1 MSDSIYNLP
10 VEQKIGQLF
19 FIGVQG
25 TTVDDRTDAL
35 LTKIQPGGICL
46 FARNIREASQTRE
59 LLALLKRHVRIL
71 PFLSLDQEGG
81 LVDRLRRIIT
91 PMPAANS
98 FRDVVTAS
106 RFGAIVAETIRI
118 LGFNMDF
125 APVVDVI
132 DEKRETPNNGMLSRA
147 FGRNE
152 NDVVSLAG
160 AFLESLQ
167 SNGCLGCVKH
177 FPGLGST
184 AVDSHEKLPTVDIT
198 EKELRQRDLVP
209 YQQLLDRKLVHAVMV
224 AHAAYP
230 NTGLQEKGQNGTLL
244 PSSLSRRIVTDLLR
258 NEMQFNGLV
267 ITDDLEMGAI
277 VKNFGV
283 GEACVMAVEAGVD
296 MLAICASAERI
307 NEGFDSVLAAVKSG
321 RVSEDR
327 VDESLSRI
335 DTARAL
341 LQEPLEFNTQRLA
354 ELSDMVA
361 WLNDSLR
368 AETRP

>member
-1 MSDSIYNLP
+1 MSDSLYNLP
-10 VEQKIGQLF
+10 LEQKIGQLF
-19 FIGVQG
+19 FVGIAG
-25 TTVDDRTDAL
+25 TTIDGQTSEL
-35 LTKIQPGGICL
+35 LKKVNPGGVCL

-59 LLALLKRHVRIL
+59 LLGLLKRHSSVM
-71 PFLSLDQEGG
+71 PFLSIDQEGG

-91 PMPAANS
+91 PMPAANLIPNAE
-98 FRDVVTAS
+98 TAS
-106 RFGAIVAETIRI
+106 RFGAIVAETVRI

-132 DEKRETPNNGMLSRA
+132 DEKRENANNGMFSRG

-152 NDVVSLAG
+152 KEAASLAG

-167 SNGCLGCVKH
+167 NGGCLGCVKH
-177 FPGLGST
+177 FPGLGAT
-184 AVDSHEKLPTVDIT
+184 VADSHEELPTVEIN
-198 EKELRQRDLVP
+198 EQALREIDLLP
-209 YQQLLDRKLVHAVMV
+209 YRQLFDQHLINAVMV

-230 NTGLQEKGQNGTLL
+230 NTGLQEQAQNGTLL
-244 PSSLSRRIVTDLLR
+244 PSSLSRRVITDLLR
-258 NEMQFNGLV
+258 NELGFDGLV

-283 GEACVMAVEAGVD
+283 GEACVMAVEAGAD

-307 NEGFDSVLAAVKSG
+307 NEGFDALLDAAQSG
-321 RVSEDR
+321 RISEDR
-327 VDESLSRI
+327 IGESLTRI
-335 DTARAL
+335 DSARSL
-341 LQEPLEFNTQRLA
+341 LQDPLEFNTQRLA

-361 WLNDSLR
+361 RLNDSLR